1 MFSRSVL
8 FPCVLLLATLQ
19 GCGPSLQV
27 TPPSQITAR
36 DDTFQPFKE
45 FRSGRVT
52 LRHYP
57 NIVSYELIGRLDRK
71 SGVLTTQIEVDFA
84 YNAPRRRYYNAAR
97 NARAEP
103 LRLVPLR
110 ANGRCSGGAPCP
122 HEEVFEI
129 AIPEADLRQA
139 PADGYALKLF
149 AKDGPETVITIG
161 KERILA
167 MLSAADGARKTAA
180 R

>member
-1 MFSRSVL
+1 V
-8 FPCVLLLATLQ
+8 AILQ
-19 GCGPSLQV
+19 GCGPNLQSA
-27 TPPSQITAR
+27 PPSQIATR
-36 DDTFQPFKE
+36 DDTFQPYRE

-71 SGVLTTQIEVDFA
+71 SGVLTTLIEVDFA
-84 YNAPRRRYYNAAR
+84 YAALRHRHYNAAR
-97 NARAEP
+97 DARAGT

-110 ANGRCSGGAPCP
+110 ANGRCAGSAPCP
-122 HEEVFEI
+122 HEEVFEVL
-129 AIPEADLRQA
+129 IPEADLREA
-139 PADGYALKLF
+139 PAEGYALKVF
-149 AKDGPETVITIG
+149 AKDGPETVISIG

-167 MLSAADGARKTAA
+167 LLAAADGARKAAA